1 MEFKEINVPEGIIQ
15 QIDND
20 GVFAEIAV
28 DLENIDY
35 IYSNVNL
42 YVSYE
47 DTVDD
52 IEKTMGS
59 VPGFMR
65 FLPRKE
71 LIHNW
76 SSWKK
81 VDEIN
86 MERARYLL
94 STHEMSEEMLGET
107 QDKLLTHGYI

>member
-1 MEFKEINVPEGIIQ
+1 MEFKEISVPGGIVR
-15 QIDND
+15 QIDHEGQFASITV
-20 GVFAEIAV
+20 GVG
-28 DLENIDY
+28 NGNN
-35 IYSNVNL
+35 IYSNINL
-42 YVSYE
+42 DMSYE
-47 DTVDD
+47 DTLEE

-65 FLPRKE
+65 YLPKKV

-76 SSWKK
+76 SSWKM

-94 STHEMSEEMLGET
+94 STDEMLEEMLS
-107 QDKLLTHGYI
+107 KAHGVS

>member
-15 QIDND
+15 QFDHERSLIDTTVEMGNGD
-20 GVFAEIAV
+20 
-28 DLENIDY
+28 NIH
-35 IYSNVNL
+35 SNASL
-42 YVSYE
+42 DVSYA
-47 DTVDD
+47 DTLED
-52 IEKTMGS
+52 IETTMGS
-59 VPGFMR
+59 VPVFMKY
-65 FLPRKE
+65 LPKKV

-94 STHEMSEEMLGET
+94 NTDEMLEQNLGQT
-107 QDKLLTHGYI
+107 QG